1 MWKGKG
7 RECSK
12 KKNGSKP
19 QVKSCLLENRVWKQP
34 GNLPILRNIVVENNE
49 KVELEG
55 HKGESPQE
63 RILFL
68 LKGKRDRSDKRLKI

>member
-1 MWKGKG
+1 MGVSLKLKVVYQ
-7 RECSK
+7 RI
-12 KKNGSKP
+12 
-19 QVKSCLLENRVWKQP
+19 VWKQP

-68 LKGKRDRSDKRLKI
+68 LKGKRNRSDKRLKIQGLYKI